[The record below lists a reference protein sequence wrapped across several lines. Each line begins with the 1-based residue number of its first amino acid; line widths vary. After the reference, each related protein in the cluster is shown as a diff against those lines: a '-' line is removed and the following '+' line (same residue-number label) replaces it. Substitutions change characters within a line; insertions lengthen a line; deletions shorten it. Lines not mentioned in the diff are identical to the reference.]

1 MKTYI
6 LSKETLDQSSK
17 RGKAKEK
24 YRKKSLLIDDKS
36 TTLTQSKNRTG
47 GRAKYKSKSVS
58 LGNGKYRV
66 CKGREGGNFKCRIIT
81 KKRALKKAGRL
92 IKKYNKK

>member
-6 LSKETLDQSSK
+6 QSKTNIDQSVK
-17 RGKAKEK
+17 RGKSKEK

-36 TTLTQSKNRTG
+36 TTLTKSKGKSG
-47 GRAKYKSKSVS
+47 GRFKFKTKSVS

-66 CKGREGGNFKCRIIT
+66 CKGKEGGKFKCRIIT

>member
-6 LSKETLDQSSK
+6 QSKTTIDQSVK

-24 YRKKSLLIDDKS
+24 YNKKSLLIDDKS
-36 TTLTQSKNRTG
+36 TTLTKSKNKSG
-47 GRAKYKSKSVS
+47 GRAKYKTKSVS

-66 CKGREGGNFKCRIIT
+66 CKGKEGGNFKCRIIT
-81 KKRALKKAGRL
+81 KKRALKKAGIL

>member
-6 LSKETLDQSSK
+6 QSKSTIEQSNK
-17 RGKAKEK
+17 RGRAKEK
-24 YRKKSLLIDDKS
+24 YKKTGLLIDDKS
-36 TTLTQSKNRTG
+36 TTLTQEKNRTG

-66 CKGREGGNFKCRIIT
+66 CKGKEGGKFKCRIIT